1 MVRSSGVLGRRGWS
15 ASCAAVAA
23 VGSLAVAGQLVPAV
37 AVAAPAAAVPV
48 KVTSA
53 GATSEA
59 ADALTAVLAAK
70 LQGSRVEDLSSR
82 TESSKRF
89 ANPEGTWT
97 VEDFGLP
104 VQVQDGDGTWQEID
118 LTLETG
124 SDGTISP
131 RVSATPVEIGGGAP
145 GELGRTE
152 VAEDALL
159 AVTWP
164 GGDLGEPVLEGPT
177 AVYKVDETSDLLVTA
192 TRTGMNVRLRL
203 NEAPT
208 EPVDEVV
215 LGLEARGG
223 TLVER
228 EGGVALLD
236 EAGEVLGQTAE
247 LVAWDDAG
255 EAGGAG
261 TEASEV
267 VELSPELSKATT
279 RTERVAGAKRA
290 VRSHKL
296 RLGVPEGFLTD
307 PATVY
312 PVVID
317 PDISS
322 MTGRGDT
329 WMRSGTGSKSTD
341 SQLVV
346 GNTSATAAEART
358 YIGWEIGDTTRLPA
372 GAEILSA
379 TMQLFQ
385 FEANSCIARRT
396 NVHPLGT
403 AFSVSDTW
411 SNRPTAKT
419 DTGTS
424 TYFTDNRGGGTC
436 TSSNGFVNVPLT
448 AMVKYWQANPAKN
461 FGLVLNVPTENI
473 GNELFSKRYCSW
485 NEDPSAS
492 ACNLHSRGPKLA
504 ITYTKTPPAPGIPTF
519 VSTGTAGWTSNQR
532 PTLTT
537 SGKDAYT
544 DAVKYEMQI
553 LSGTTVA
560 ASCTTG
566 QVASGAAASCTP
578 TTSLP
583 ATGGTTYT
591 VRARTINAH
600 GKASGWSGTRA
611 LGLDT
616 VAPPAPTISA
626 TGLSNGGWN
635 DAALTSSTFT
645 YTGGTANNVV
655 RYIVR
660 RDGGAET
667 SLASTSSGPVTHAWS
682 PLAVGGHTVTV
693 TSVDRVGKV
702 SAPAT
707 FTFGTGKPSIT
718 VPGAA
723 GVKAT
728 SSVRVE
734 AMAPA
739 PAPGTTVTA
748 YIRWRNIDAGSQTWG
763 TPAVL
768 PSTVSGTTVRVA
780 QNVDAHAVA
789 VWMGRERL
797 HTTLEMQVYFTYSQ
811 AGAGTKYTDAR
822 RLFYVPHAFGNGF
835 PVAEAGPGQVALWTG
850 EMLTSAT
857 DVSVPGFGSE
867 LTVSRT
873 YASFDNAASLPS
885 PFGPGWTAS
894 FDGAAGGAATYD
906 VEDSTAFDGTFAL
919 VDEEFNALLF
929 AHPAGKQAGAPRT
942 GRYVPL
948 DVDTAGTET
957 TLDVSVSGTTY
968 RLVLT
973 EADGTRT
980 TWVRTAVET
989 WVVESVQEPG
999 NASATTFGRDGAG
1012 RITRIVA
1019 PVPARSGSAIT
1030 CAAGAE
1036 QPGCRVLTIT
1046 YATTTTGTQVAG
1058 QVSQVSYTAFDPQT
1072 SAMRTTVVATYA
1084 YDSAKRL
1091 VKVTDPRAG
1100 LSTSYAY
1107 GGLTKAGVPQLAS
1120 LTPAGLAPYTFT
1132 YANLTSGG
1140 MALTDALT
1148 KVDRAAG
1155 TGVAAARLASFGYFV
1170 PLSTGADVSATSV
1183 ARWEQPGA
1191 PTAAFV
1197 VLGQDAP
1204 ASLNAQAL
1212 SGTNGRYGSYQ
1223 YTDASGYVLNTADW
1237 GGSSWNLTATRY
1249 DSGGRV
1255 IHELDERGIAAILA
1269 ERAAGRT
1276 PLVDSFATL
1285 TRFNAEIKAATAIT
1299 PAVGAVVP
1307 AGTVLVPAGAR
1318 VTDTWAPAVEY
1329 TGPDGTVQLG
1339 RLHTRTTFDAGAPNS
1354 GINHKT
1360 GLAWNLATEQVTY
1373 LVPASAGTTDPAGTV
1388 DVTGAVE
1395 ISRTRTG
1402 YDPIDGASVTGETSG
1417 WVLGAATSQTTVD
1430 PDAPDL
1436 VTRTRFDALG
1446 RTLEVREPTSD
1457 GTDDR
1462 TTRTLYY
1469 TADAQS
1475 AGDFTDARCGAKPAW
1490 AGMECLTRSA
1500 AGTAKKAET
1509 LTEYSHYMA
1518 SAKTVEKAGGATRTT
1533 TTTFDN
1539 AGRETQVATT
1549 ASGLTGS
1556 TARPATRYT
1565 YHPATGLK
1573 TETATVDGASVIA
1586 KVSETFDGWGRQI
1599 AYADSVTGSASASTT
1614 YDAAGRVA
1622 SFTDTLGRATTNT
1635 YEPYTGRLVGQT
1647 VAGVGSFSATY
1658 SNVGDLLTQKMPGGL
1673 VQTSTYDRTGQ
1684 ETALFYAINGV
1695 EAYSWTLDRDSQGRI
1710 SKMNGPSPDGNGR
1723 VQSYRYDRPGRLTQV
1738 KDTAAGV
1745 CTSRNYTFDAAGHR
1759 TNLSTNVGDG
1769 KCAGGS
1775 DVVRSWSYDKADRVQ
1790 NAGTGQGSYVYD
1802 ALGRQTLV
1810 PAVDAPGGSDIE
1822 IAYFDDD
1829 LARSITT
1836 GGTSTTFDLDALA
1849 RRSVTTTTGGAASVV
1864 TRVYSDTSDNPTG
1877 AREMSDGVTRTS
1889 SYAGAIAG
1897 DMLYTQVDSEEATL
1911 TSVGIADPIGSV
1923 VATLTLSDV
1932 GGVRTA
1938 LPGDGSG
1945 LAVYDEYGNRAG
1957 AGVKAGAL
1965 DYGWLGGKERAS
1977 DPSGLLLMGV
1987 RLFNSVTGLFTSVDP
2002 VVGGNESV
2010 YGYPNDPINKLDL
2023 DGNAWNWKAIAI
2035 TSAVVLVG
2043 AAACISF
2050 PASCG
2055 AVAVGVARV
2064 AVAVGSKV
2072 AARAAPATRISNVA
2086 RRGQS
2091 LRRFQPVSAKVANRA
2106 GAKFVGSGAKS
2117 GKVGTVS
2124 RDGLRRYRPPMVKE
2138 SGRKVA
2144 NFETRSKP
2152 SGRWNYPNRTYNGH
2166 LDVR

>member
-1 MVRSSGVLGRRGWS
+1 MKRSSGVLGRRGWTS
-15 ASCAAVAA
+15 SCAAVAA
-23 VGSLAVAGQLVPAV
+23 VGSLAVAGQLVPGV
-37 AVAAPAAAVPV
+37 AVAAPAAAEPV

-53 GATSEA
+53 GVTSEA
-59 ADALTAVLAAK
+59 ADALTAMLAAK
-70 LQGSRVEDLSSR
+70 LQGSRVEDLSAR

-124 SDGTISP
+124 SDGMISP
-131 RVSATPVEIGGGAP
+131 RVSATPVEVGGGAL

-152 VAEDALL
+152 VAEDAWL

-164 GGDLGEPVLEGPT
+164 GGDLGEPVLEGST

-208 EPVDEVV
+208 EPVEEVV

-236 EAGEVLGQTAE
+236 AAGEVLGQTSE

-255 EAGGAG
+255 AASGAG

-279 RTERVAGAKRA
+279 RTERVAGAKQV
-290 VRSHKL
+290 VRSHEL

-346 GNTSATAAEART
+346 GNSTKTAAEART
-358 YIGWEIGDTTRLPA
+358 YIGWEIADTTRLPA

-385 FEANSCIARRT
+385 FEANSCVARRT

-403 AFSVSDTW
+403 KFSVSDTW
-411 SNRPTAKT
+411 EKRPTAKT

-448 AMVKYWQANPAKN
+448 AMVKYWQASPAKN

-473 GNELFSKRYCSW
+473 GNELFFKKYCSW

-492 ACNLHSRGPKLA
+492 ACNVHSRGPKLA
-504 ITYTKTPPAPGIPTF
+504 ITYSKTPPAPGVPTF

-537 SGKDAYT
+537 SGKDAFT

-553 LSGTTVA
+553 LSGATVA
-560 ASCTTG
+560 ASCTTA

-578 TTSLP
+578 AAALP

-616 VAPPAPTISA
+616 VAPPAPTISG
-626 TGLSNGGWN
+626 TGLTNGKWN
-635 DAALTSSTFT
+635 ATPLASSTFT
-645 YTGGTANNVV
+645 YTGGTANNVA
-655 RYIVR
+655 RYLVK

-667 SLASTSSGPVTHAWS
+667 SLTSTGSGPATHAWN
-682 PLAVGGHTVTV
+682 PLAPGWHSVTV
-693 TSVDRVGKV
+693 QSVDRVGNV
-702 SAPAT
+702 STPAT
-707 FTFGTGKPSIT
+707 YTFGAGKPSIT

-734 AMAPA
+734 AAAPA
-739 PAPGTTVTA
+739 PPPGSTVDA
-748 YIRWRNIDAGSQTWG
+748 YIQWRNIDKTRPGAWTD
-763 TPAVL
+763 AVKL
-768 PSTVSGTTVRVA
+768 PSTVSGATVRVA
-780 QNVDAHAVA
+780 HNVDAYTVA
-789 VWMGRERL
+789 AGMRRERL
-797 HTTLEMQVYFTYSQ
+797 HTTLEMQVFFTYSQ
-811 AGAGTKYTDAR
+811 APSDSQYTDVR
-822 RLFYVPHAFGNGF
+822 RVFYVPHAFGNGF

-857 DVSVPGFGSE
+857 DVSVPGFGSD

-873 YASFDNAASLPS
+873 YASFDNAASIAG

-906 VEDSTAFDGTFAL
+906 VEDSTEFDGTLAL
-919 VDEEFNALLF
+919 VDEEFNALIF
-929 AHPAGKQAGAPRT
+929 QHKSGKVVT
-942 GRYVPL
+942 GDAIKGDYVAI
-948 DVDTAGTET
+948 DEDTAASEAKVVIGDFVFNGKTIRAIE
-957 TLDVSVSGTTY
+957 
-968 RLVLT
+968 LT
-973 EADGTRT
+973 EADGTKT
-980 TWVRTAVET
+980 YWERTAAGG
-989 WVVESVQEPG
+989 WVIHSVMEPG
-999 NASATTFGRDGAG
+999 NATATTFVNDGAG
-1012 RITRIVA
+1012 RVTHIIA
-1019 PVPARSGSAIT
+1019 PSPAKNGEALQCT
-1030 CAAGAE
+1030 PATVE
-1036 QPGCRVLTIT
+1036 PGCRMLRII
-1046 YATTTTGTQVAG
+1046 YQQVMVNG
-1058 QVSQVSYTAFDPQT
+1058 QSSTRVAKIDYTAFNPVT
-1072 SAMRTTVVATYA
+1072 GTTVPVTVARYE
-1084 YDSAKRL
+1084 YDAAGRLAKVVDDREGVL
-1091 VKVTDPRAG
+1091 A
-1100 LSTSYAY
+1100 TSYSYDDTNQA
-1107 GGLTKAGVPQLAS
+1107 TVPRLKS
-1120 LTPAGLAPYTFT
+1120 ITPPGLAPYAFT
-1132 YANLTSGG
+1132 YENINSGE
-1140 MALTDALT
+1140 MALTGALT
-1148 KVDRAAG
+1148 RVDRAAG
-1155 TGVAAARLASFGYFV
+1155 ASAAAARLASFGYFV
-1170 PLSTGADVSATSV
+1170 PLGTGADVSATSV

-1212 SGTNGRYGSYQ
+1212 SGTNGRYGSFQ

-1237 GGSSWNLTATRY
+1237 GGSSWNFTATRY

-1269 ERAAGRT
+1269 ERAAGGS
-1276 PLVDSFATL
+1276 PQVNSYATL
-1285 TRFNAEIKAATAIT
+1285 TRFNAEIKAAAKIT
-1299 PAVGAVVP
+1299 PAVGDPVP

-1318 VTDTWAPAVEY
+1318 VTDTWAPATEY
-1329 TGPDGTVQLG
+1329 TAADGTVQLG

-1360 GLAWNLATEQVTY
+1360 QMAWNLATEQVTY

-1395 ISRTRTG
+1395 ISRVRTG
-1402 YDPIDGASVTGETSG
+1402 YDPIDGASVTGDTSG

-1430 PDAPDL
+1430 PGGPDL
-1436 VTRTRFDALG
+1436 VTRTRFDALA

-1469 TADAQS
+1469 TADAQT

-1539 AGRETQVATT
+1539 AGRETGVVTT
-1549 ASGLTGS
+1549 TSGLTGS

-1565 YHPATGLK
+1565 YHPSTGLK
-1573 TETATVDGASVIA
+1573 TETAKVDGANVIA
-1586 KVSETFDGWGRQI
+1586 KVTESFDGWGRQI
-1599 AYADSVTGSASASTT
+1599 TYADSVTGSASASTT

-1622 SFTDTLGRATTNT
+1622 SFTDALGRVTTNT
-1635 YEPYTGRLVGQT
+1635 YELYTGRLVGQT
-1647 VAGVGSFSATY
+1647 VAGVGSFTAEY
-1658 SNVGDLLTQKMPGGL
+1658 SSVGDLLSQEMPGGL

-1684 ETALFYAINGV
+1684 ETALSYAVNGV
-1695 EAYSWTLDRDSQGRI
+1695 EAYSWALGRDAQGRLTQ
-1710 SKMNGPSPDGNGR
+1710 MNGPSPDGNGR
-1723 VQSYRYDRPGRLTQV
+1723 VQSYGYDRPGRLTQV
-1738 KDTAAGV
+1738 KDTTAGV
-1745 CTSRNYTFDAAGHR
+1745 CTSRNYTFDTAGHR
-1759 TNLSTNVGDG
+1759 TNLNTIVGDG
-1769 KCAGGS
+1769 ECAGGTEVS
-1775 DVVRSWSYDKADRVQ
+1775 RSWSYDKADRVL
-1790 NAGTGQGSYVYD
+1790 NAGTGEGSYMYD

-1810 PAVDAPGGSDIE
+1810 PAGDAPGGSDIE

-1836 GGTSTTFDLDALA
+1836 GGTSTTFDLDSLA
-1849 RRSVTTTTGGAASVV
+1849 RRSVTTTTGGDASVV
-1864 TRVYSDTSDNPTG
+1864 TRLYSDSSDNPTG
-1877 AREMSDGVTRTS
+1877 AREVSGGVTRTS

-1897 DMLYTQVDSEEATL
+1897 DVLYTQVATEGASV

-1923 VATLTLSDV
+1923 VATHTLSDV
-1932 GGVRTA
+1932 GGTPTA
-1938 LPGDGSG
+1938 LPEDGSG
-1945 LAVYDEYGNRAG
+1945 LAVYDEYGNRTG

-1977 DPSGLLLMGV
+1977 DASGLVLMGV

-2002 VVGGNESV
+2002 VVGGNETV
-2010 YGYPNDPINKLDL
+2010 YGYPNDPVNKLDL
-2023 DGNAWNWKAIAI
+2023 DGRNSWWANNWKKVVAVTA
-2035 TSAVVLVG
+2035 AVVVVG
-2043 AAACISF
+2043 AVCAFAV
-2050 PASCG
+2050 AGCG
-2055 AVAVGVARV
+2055 AAVGVAVRVGARV
-2064 AVAVGSKV
+2064 AVK
-2072 AARAAPATRISNVA
+2072 
-2086 RRGQS
+2086 
-2091 LRRFQPVSAKVANRA
+2091 SAKVAVKSSRA
-2106 GAKFVGSGAKS
+2106 KPKPASSYVTNFAKKKRAPAKNADRIGHRT
-2117 GKVGTVS
+2117 GKSKIKEEKHSKAQGH
-2124 RDGLRRYRPPMVKE
+2124 GGGRRIENPNKRPRP
-2138 SGRKVA
+2138 A
-2144 NFETRSKP
+2144 
-2152 SGRWNYPNRTYNGH
+2152 
-2166 LDVR
+2166 